1 MTDALVLAIDIG
13 TSAVR
18 SAAVDGGGVI
28 VASTRVTRPDASAG
42 TRFDAE
48 RLWLDVVQSVVSLP
62 ASARARISTL
72 AIAGHVGTVFVD
84 ADGAPVGE
92 GRGWAD
98 SSGIELLT
106 AAAGDSLAELLAA
119 AGRTTPAGG
128 AGSALLALRRSDPAA
143 AASVARVLTPK
154 DFVIWRFTR
163 AAVTDR
169 TSAAY
174 SGLSAIA
181 DSTWSP
187 RMLELVGLDPAQLP
201 EQFAA
206 DEIVG
211 ELASEVADELGL
223 NRGVAVAAGA
233 TDGSVG
239 AALVLRDRQGVV
251 ADVAGTTDVL
261 VRLVASPGDAPTGA
275 VINPYPLGG
284 FSAGGPTG
292 ATGAAFARWAVLLG
306 FADVADAT
314 SFLAARLEAIGPGAD
329 GLLIDPSLSGARF
342 PHWRPERTGM
352 VIGQR
357 EDHGR
362 EHVLLAAAEG
372 AAHIVRDAV
381 DALDPSGAATL
392 VLAGGVARSPELAR
406 LRADVLGRPIEVCQQ
421 PDVSLLGAALIAL
434 RGAGADVSAFGAHE
448 RRETVHPD
456 PARAEQYAALHAT
469 WRSSLGFD

>member
-48 RLWLDVVQSVVSLP
+48 RLWLDVVQSIVSLP

-143 AASVARVLTPK
+143 AASVACVLTPK
-154 DFVIWRFTR
+154 DFVNWRFTR

-239 AALVLRDRQGVV
+239 AALVLRDRQGE
-251 ADVAGTTDVL
+251 AMCF
-261 VRLVASPGDAPTGA
+261 VASGA
-275 VINPYPLGG
+275 VKVHLPDRTYVELGSG
-284 FSAGGPTG
+284 EFFGELALLAGEKFAPKVTSLGYSRLLMLSARDFR
-292 ATGAAFARWAVLLG
+292 ALLARDQALRERVEQ
-306 FADVADAT
+306 VARQRMRALEVWRNMQDQQPAPD
-314 SFLAARLEAIGPGAD
+314 SLAAQAQQGPPQASGQGA
-329 GLLIDPSLSGARF
+329 
-342 PHWRPERTGM
+342 
-352 VIGQR
+352 
-357 EDHGR
+357 
-362 EHVLLAAAEG
+362 
-372 AAHIVRDAV
+372 
-381 DALDPSGAATL
+381 
-392 VLAGGVARSPELAR
+392 
-406 LRADVLGRPIEVCQQ
+406 
-421 PDVSLLGAALIAL
+421 
-434 RGAGADVSAFGAHE
+434 
-448 RRETVHPD
+448 
-456 PARAEQYAALHAT
+456 
-469 WRSSLGFD
+469 